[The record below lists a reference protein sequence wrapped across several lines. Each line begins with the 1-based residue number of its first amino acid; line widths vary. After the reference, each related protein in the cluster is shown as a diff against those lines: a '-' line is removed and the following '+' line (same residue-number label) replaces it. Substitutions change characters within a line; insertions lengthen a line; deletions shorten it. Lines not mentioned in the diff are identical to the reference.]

1 MVSVSAKNLINFDF
15 DNFYEIFSQTSS
27 SISAEVVNEITASL
41 LSDVFVSLNWDDDF
55 VFINKPYLST
65 LGYSLTLSVP
75 DTVTDVCSESFSGC
89 ENICRVYLPP
99 SVSAIHHHAFEGCKT
114 LSYINTDSI
123 KYLGEYAFDNCTS
136 LSSCQFNQTGIFI
149 GQHAFDDCQ
158 SLRKITFGN
167 VISIEFPN
175 FCGATCEEC
184 CPVQIPMPSAPSCR
198 QIALSQPAPGIP
210 RY

>member
-75 DTVTDVCSESFSGC
+75 DTVTDICSESFSGC
-89 ENICRVYLPP
+89 ENICHVYLPS
-99 SVSAIHHHAFEGCKT
+99 SVSAIHNHAFERCKT
-114 LSYINTDSI
+114 LSCINTDSI
-123 KYLGEYAFDNCTS
+123 RYIGEYAFENCTA
-136 LSSCQFNQTGIFI
+136 LSSCQFNQTSIFI
-149 GQHAFDDCQ
+149 SQHAFEDCY
-158 SLRKITFGN
+158 SLHKITFGN
-167 VISIEFPN
+167 DISIEFPN
-175 FCGATCEEC
+175 FCGMMRKE
-184 CPVQIPMPSAPSCR
+184 
-198 QIALSQPAPGIP
+198 LSNYVSDTVKNYKQNF
-210 RY
+210 R